1 MSVTSLVSQALMFPY
16 TPAAECGSSHH
27 AFTAS
32 LMLESLKGVM
42 PPPVHKPEQYKQV
55 DAQSKQSAVSS
66 PSQLTSI
73 VEGQH
78 IWACAHGPM
87 ANMATTSAEKKR
99 PWAMMLN

>member
-32 LMLESLKGVM
+32 LMLVSLKGVT
-42 PPPVHKPEQYKQV
+42 PPPVHNKPEQYKQV

-87 ANMATTSAEKKR
+87 AHTAATTSEEIR
-99 PWAMMLN
+99 RWG